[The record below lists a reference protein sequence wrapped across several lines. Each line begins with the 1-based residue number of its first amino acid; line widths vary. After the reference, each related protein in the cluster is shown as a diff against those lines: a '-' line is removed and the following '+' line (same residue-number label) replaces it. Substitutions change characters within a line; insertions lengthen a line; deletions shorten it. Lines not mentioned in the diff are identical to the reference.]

1 MHQHHGL
8 NLTTARLVVS
18 ALFLLILAACGG
30 TGNPG
35 SGGGTVPPN
44 PPTIQIQADSTTVPA
59 NPLLRPPAL
68 SAPTT
73 IQLTARVSGTG
84 GAVVPDGTTVNIT
97 TNNASVGT
105 ISIPDDP
112 ETDDVNE
119 FTSFFANIGT
129 ETSGGNAT
137 FFFTSGQTPG
147 TARLTVST
155 TDPGTGN
162 AVTAFIDIVV
172 NAVDPAEQVTIT
184 PGQTSLPV
192 NTANVGPFIGSPFLT
207 EVTIEFVGTD
217 GIGVNPAGDTFGV
230 SIAPVSRASFS
241 TLDDPE
247 TEDVNEFFVGL
258 GSGPVNAVGGRG
270 TVFVNANSQPGT
282 ATLTVSGADPFTGQ
296 NFSVSQEF
304 TIVSGA
310 ADGIPVSASL
320 QVPAQPVFVQGVG
333 SNNSLLITAQLTDAG
348 GQLVS
353 APEAINNVVIE
364 LVPPGPNNSRLQAV
378 DASGATVSG
387 NEIAV
392 PSVNGLASF
401 SFISGNTGGVH
412 QLNVTADGADNN
424 VDNGIQQPVTGIS
437 SVTVGNGQ
445 LAAIELVSPTEN
457 AITINRVTDVVD
469 PDEDIDVD
477 PDTGLIIPPD
487 PDGTYSLPY
496 TVIATDPFG
505 APVPA
510 GTVISFGKIDAPTI
524 NVGFG
529 DAYVFSGDSGNPQEG
544 GTLFTVPQTILPPIP
559 PPGSIPQE
567 GFLDDPDV
575 ADEAVQFNDTLVT
588 FGKQVAGNDE
598 LESSRFVD
606 SVNSDL
612 SLNVQSPFNDN
623 NGAGAIVNDGNVI
636 PYVIGRSTIGNI
648 VAQAATAANG
658 TATVTLTYPINAIG
672 RPVVI
677 WAQGTRPDGSVIQ
690 TVGDA
695 VAAVFP
701 GIAPAFLSVNPNAI
715 RGNSTDSVL
724 LCLTD
729 ALSAPVRNV
738 GISFTPN
745 GSFSVGTDP
754 ALLITGDNGCVV
766 AEVTTSGIEFDNDS
780 AAIIFSAAGATTT
793 LNLIPPGPPFLQA
806 QSCQLVTGNGGST
819 LLVTAL
825 DSDNNPIAGVE
836 INAECS
842 PEGIGITPASAT
854 TLQSGQAAFTIVPQD
869 PEAELS
875 GQCTFT
881 ATIGN
886 TQISTT
892 NSVVIA
898 STNPSPGGCG

>member
-8 NLTTARLVVS
+8 NLTTARLIVT

-73 IQLTARVSGTG
+73 IQLTARVRGTG

-97 TNNASVGT
+97 TNNVSVGT

-119 FTSFFANIGT
+119 FTSFFASAGT
-129 ETSGGNAT
+129 DTSGGNAT

-184 PGQTSLPV
+184 AGQTSLPV

-230 SIAPVSRASFS
+230 SIAPVSSASFS

-296 NFSVSQEF
+296 NFSVSQDF

-505 APVPA
+505 APVPT
-510 GTVISFGKIDAPTI
+510 GTVISFGKIDAPTTNFI
-524 NVGFG
+524 FG
-529 DAYVFSGDSGNPQEG
+529 DEYVFSNGFGNPQEG
-544 GTLFTVPQTILPPIP
+544 GTLFTVPLTIPAPLMPPDD
-559 PPGSIPQE
+559 

-606 SVNSDL
+606 SVNSDQ

-623 NGAGAIVNDGNVI
+623 NGAGTIVNDGNAI

-677 WAQGTRPDGSVIQ
+677 WAQGTRPDGTVIQ

-701 GIAPAFLSVNPNAI
+701 GIAPASLIVGPNPV
-715 RGNSTDSVL
+715 RGNSTEDIVL
-724 LCLTD
+724 CALD
-729 ALSAPVRNV
+729 ALSAPIRNAP
-738 GISFTPN
+738 ISFGPSDN
-745 GSFSVGTDP
+745 FSVSVSPTP
-754 ALLITGDNGCVV
+754 LITGADGCVA
-766 AEVTTSGIEFDNDS
+766 AEVTTSGITFDQNEP
-780 AAIIFSAAGATTT
+780 AVIFSSVGATAT
-793 LNLIPPGPPFLQA
+793 LNLVPPGPPILQA
-806 QSCQLVTGNGGST
+806 PGSCQLLTDDNFNVIITVLSGENEPLPGID
-819 LLVTAL
+819 VTA
-825 DSDNNPIAGVE
+825 NCTGVTVD
-836 INAECS
+836 
-842 PEGIGITPASAT
+842 PTTDAT
-854 TLQSGQAAFTIVPQD
+854 NTVGQAVFTLTAGNTED
-869 PEAELS
+869 T

-881 ATIGN
+881 ADAQGVML
-886 TQISTT
+886 STT
-892 NSVVIA
+892 VDIQIGGVI
-898 STNPSPGGCG
+898 PSPGASNCN